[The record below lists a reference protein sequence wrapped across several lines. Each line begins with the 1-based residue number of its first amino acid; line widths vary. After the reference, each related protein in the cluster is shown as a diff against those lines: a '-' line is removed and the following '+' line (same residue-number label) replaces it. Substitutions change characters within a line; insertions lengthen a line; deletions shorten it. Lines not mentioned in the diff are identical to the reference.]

1 MEHHYYRW
9 VGEKH
14 THVEGGNIGVQVPGI
29 HIDPRGFIEMVE
41 PQSIM
46 NYGKVEEG
54 KASLPSHCDYVVT
67 IICVVYP
74 PTLNI

>member
-54 KASLPSHCDYVVT
+54 RLERIVTLLPPLGY
-67 IICVVYP
+67 
-74 PTLNI
+74 L

>member
-1 MEHHYYRW
+1 M
-9 VGEKH
+9 
-14 THVEGGNIGVQVPGI
+14 QVPGI